1 MRPIRKQELEYLD
14 NLIRNKFD
22 EKTRAISSQCEMEVS
37 KQMEKDFDK
46 FIETLK
52 LDKTIKE
59 AQIAE
64 KDYEEFK
71 KNKDRKETELSF
83 TANKKRTE
91 LYDKVQRW
99 SEIRDWQLS
108 RAKSES
114 VDSIMSMLKSA
125 CRDELETKYKNSEK
139 GKVFK
144 YLENGNEDARNIL
157 FSGLSIEDVWRNLE
171 QVFGKAQIE
180 VRVPKSFAQI
190 AK

>member
-71 KNKDRKETELSF
+71 KNKDRK
-83 TANKKRTE
+83 R
-91 LYDKVQRW
+91 
-99 SEIRDWQLS
+99 IH
-108 RAKSES
+108 
-114 VDSIMSMLKSA
+114 I
-125 CRDELETKYKNSEK
+125 
-139 GKVFK
+139 
-144 YLENGNEDARNIL
+144 YLFNITL
-157 FSGLSIEDVWRNLE
+157 HF
-171 QVFGKAQIE
+171 
-180 VRVPKSFAQI
+180 
-190 AK
+190 